1 MNLRPSGYEP
11 DELPGCS
18 IPRFFVCPIAYRLFE
33 DSFCPTARW
42 GFWTFPQF
50 IRFCVFWVFFGIVLE
65 IIWVFI
71 RFGGALLSH
80 TLRCS
85 TIGATLL
92 NFRVRDGT
100 GCFSCA
106 IATKPNKDPN
116 DAFACRR
123 CRAAGRVFTQ

>member
-1 MNLRPSGYEP
+1 MVS
-11 DELPGCS
+11 DEKENTDWKVYLTISALLGGAVIVLVPGG
-18 IPRFFVCPIAYRLFE
+18 L
-33 DSFCPTARW
+33 
-42 GFWTFPQF
+42 FWTFP
-50 IRFCVFWVFFGIVLE
+50 RYCVFCIGVCFDRFRDF
-65 IIWVFI
+65 WVFI

-116 DAFACRR
+116 DASACRR